1 MGDAVLKA
9 TTRKLQSVCRE
20 GTQAF
25 RFGGEEFAIIIP
37 NSDFSKARSMA
48 ESMRKAIE
56 K

>member
-9 TTRKLQSVCRE
+9 TAKKLQAVCRE
-20 GTQAF
+20 GAQAF

-48 ESMRKAIE
+48 ELMR
-56 K
+56 